1 MNLVKDKT
9 EYRIL
14 VIEDNRGDFALVED
28 FLFDQIESPEI
39 TRASTCSEAVQILAN
54 HKYDVIL
61 LDLSLPDKTGA
72 VLITEILT
80 VSKGA
85 PVIVFTGYTDFAFGV
100 KSLSL
105 GISDYIL
112 KEDLTSMS
120 LYKSIV
126 YNIERKHFISAL
138 ETSEMQ
144 VRSFAKQLNFILE
157 EERARIAREIHDDL
171 GQQLSGLKM
180 SIASL
185 NKFGRENDV
194 IATTIDSM
202 LTDVD
207 QSIKSLRL
215 IANELRPV
223 IIDKLGLFAA
233 IEWLASRFEART
245 GVICRL
251 RVPPIQTIIEK
262 TKEIN
267 IFRIIQEVFTNISKH
282 ANASMVTI
290 VIKNMPGKRLLFQ
303 VTDNGVGVSPEKIG
317 QPLSMGLLNIRERAK
332 MINAD
337 LAITRPAEG
346 GTTIELTINL
356 NDKENIDS

>member
-1 MNLVKDKT
+1 
-9 EYRIL
+9 
-14 VIEDNRGDFALVED
+14 
-28 FLFDQIESPEI
+28 
-39 TRASTCSEAVQILAN
+39 
-54 HKYDVIL
+54 
-61 LDLSLPDKTGA
+61 
-72 VLITEILT
+72 
-80 VSKGA
+80 
-85 PVIVFTGYTDFAFGV
+85 
-100 KSLSL
+100 
-105 GISDYIL
+105 
-112 KEDLTSMS
+112 MS

-144 VRSFAKQLNFILE
+144 VRAFAKQLNFILE

-180 SIASL
+180 SLSSL
-185 NKFGRENDV
+185 NKFAGENDE
-194 IATTIDSM
+194 IAITINNM

-207 QSIKSLRL
+207 QSIKSLRF

-245 GVICRL
+245 GVICKL
-251 RVPPIQTIIEK
+251 RIPPLQTSIEK

-282 ANASMVTI
+282 ANASLVTI
-290 VIKNMPGKRLLFQ
+290 TIKNKPEKRLLFQ
-303 VTDNGVGVSPEKIG
+303 VTDNGIGIGPEKLS

-332 MINAD
+332 MINAELD
-337 LAITRPAEG
+337 IKRAPEG
-346 GTTIELTINL
+346 GTTVELTLNL
-356 NDKENIDS
+356 NDQENIDS

>member
-1 MNLVKDKT
+1 MPNKGSLS
-9 EYRIL
+9 IL
-14 VIEDNRGDFALVED
+14 IIEDNLGDFILVED
-28 FLFDQIESPEI
+28 FLFEQIEAPVISHCVSYSDAKELLSL
-39 TRASTCSEAVQILAN
+39 RDGAF
-54 HKYDVIL
+54 DVIL

-72 VLITEILT
+72 PLITEILGL
-80 VSKGA
+80 SKGA
-85 PVIVFTGYTDFAFGV
+85 PVIVFTGYTDFTFGV

-144 VRSFAKQLNFILE
+144 GRAFAKQLNFILE

-180 SIASL
+180 SLSSL
-185 NKFGRENDV
+185 KKFGGTNDELAV
-194 IATTIDSM
+194 TVNSM
-202 LTDVD
+202 LGDVD
-207 QSIKSLRL
+207 QSIKSLRF

-233 IEWLASRFEART
+233 VEWLAGRFEART
-245 GVICRL
+245 GVICKL
-251 RVPPIQTIIEK
+251 RIPPLQTSIEK

-282 ANASMVTI
+282 ANASMVTV
-290 VIKNMPGKRLLFQ
+290 VIKNQPKKRLLFQ
-303 VTDNGVGVSPEKIG
+303 VTDNGIGIEPEQLS

-332 MINAD
+332 MIDAD
-337 LAITRPAEG
+337 LVITRPAEG
-346 GTTIELTINL
+346 GTTVELTINL